1 MDIPNLSTN
10 QESPIKINDDSQ
22 SSKVQAPKKKGI
34 IPVVIIIILAIAT
47 GFWISR
53 FWPSQSTVSLTDME
67 SGETVGADAISPDAL
82 EVGIVYGE
90 KEKAFKDSATGTLE
104 EGDINGEGTH
114 ILKREGG
121 ETQWA
126 ALTSSTVDLDL
137 FIDKKVEIEG
147 ETHSSTKANWLI
159 DVGNIKIIE

>member
-10 QESPIKINDDSQ
+10 QEAPIKINDDSQ
-22 SSKVQAPKKKGI
+22 VNKNKPNNKSI
-34 IPVVIIIILAIAT
+34 ITIVIVVIAAIAA

-53 FWPSQSTVSLTDME
+53 FWPSQSTVSLSDME
-67 SGETVGADAISPDAL
+67 SGQTVGADAISPDAL
-82 EVGIVYGE
+82 EVGVVYGE

-104 EGDINGEGTH
+104 SGNINGEGTH

-126 ALTSSTVDLDL
+126 ALISSTVDLDL
-137 FIDKKVEIEG
+137 FVDKKVEIEG